1 MHSEQTC
8 ILLTPLTQLSP
19 TPPSAFFPSL
29 LSLHFLAPSP
39 DVPVNPGSATL
50 WLEGCQSCD
59 ITTLWFPFK
68 DWPCGGF
75 GVNPLALGCRFR
87 SPAHSLAGLADC
99 LLKDHFVLPH
109 KGYTMGQGFLR
120 RPLSAAR
127 PLWGRPSLSGCCGQ
141 KLGVVDRVGFPSAG
155 WPPHPPAAIRDVDNT
170 SQLPL
175 LCRIIFSRTGAVL
188 PSDSGQGLMD
198 KVLHKASGFTLG
210 LLWCLSG

>member
-8 ILLTPLTQLSP
+8 ILLTPLTQPSP

-120 RPLSAAR
+120 SSSSICS
-127 PLWGRPSLSGCCGQ
+127 SLFHEGT
-141 KLGVVDRVGFPSAG
+141 
-155 WPPHPPAAIRDVDNT
+155 PAA
-170 SQLPL
+170 SQRPPPPTCCQGVGCPLASGLDPVVPSSHSPVTETQGHMLIVRL
-175 LCRIIFSRTGAVL
+175 LCARRSVCMGK
-188 PSDSGQGLMD
+188 QGSHMILD
-198 KVLHKASGFTLG
+198 LAELIA
-210 LLWCLSG
+210 